1 MAFFSLFTGSMRE
14 VFVRRNLSLELM
26 FMDRI
31 ESFSLIL
38 NEMMIHYKQTKKK
51 IELHFFQLST
61 YVLMI
66 VSLDVSKML
75 INGLQA
81 HIITN
86 RDPFFVNS
94 ISFVLSISIFLTN

>member
-1 MAFFSLFTGSMRE
+1 MRE

-38 NEMMIHYKQTKKK
+38 NEMMIHYKHIKK

-86 RDPFFVNS
+86 RDPSFVNS